1 MHVHAPWCSLPF
13 YTGSELY
20 IVNEGR
26 HTDHITLCNLLSTN
40 HFQLSRPSCK
50 PSVHL
55 GPHQGTSP
63 PLHSSISSC
72 PSASK
77 PDASFCTCC
86 CLHQG
91 PFPSPLLAIL
101 LASGSQQ
108 AHAQMICCVLP
119 QSLVGTLQGLSC
131 AIDAINHKTRD
142 CGVLACPFSA
152 TPTAPHVRPE
162 PISRSTNVC

>member
-91 PFPSPLLAIL
+91 PFPSPLLANNAFQ
-101 LASGSQQ
+101 AS
-108 AHAQMICCVLP
+108 
-119 QSLVGTLQGLSC
+119 
-131 AIDAINHKTRD
+131 R
-142 CGVLACPFSA
+142 
-152 TPTAPHVRPE
+152 VRKEQESSHLCKCLGPK
-162 PISRSTNVC
+162 CY